1 MPIPTQTRAQG
12 RHASAVIAVLGIFA
26 MLAAGCGDTPLGPL
40 TLTRLA
46 TPAGDF
52 SGQAHLA
59 AAPDG
64 TAVLSWLEPTTGDG
78 MVLKLTTL
86 APGSTTWSEPRSLAE
101 GEDWFINWADFPSVV
116 PIDASVWAAH
126 WLVYR
131 EDYEG
136 YDGVVAISTDAGATW
151 GEPILLNT
159 DGTPTEHGFVTLF
172 ALDGSIG
179 AVWLDG
185 RNMFVDGEFAY
196 ASPSGEMLG
205 TSLRFARF
213 DTSGKRLADTP
224 IDELVCDCCQP
235 DVALADGG
243 PVLIYR
249 DRTTEEIRDIV
260 VRHLND
266 GAWGPVHALPADHWQ
281 IDACPI
287 NGPAIAADGRDV
299 AAAWFSAV
307 DDRPV
312 VHYARST
319 DGGLVFGE
327 AVDIDTAGS
336 FGYVDVE
343 LLDNGDA
350 VVSWLRTSGER
361 LAFVTRRVSP
371 SGELQPIERVAD
383 VDLSRP
389 LDFPQMVGV
398 GDRLV
403 FVWTDYT
410 TGSNV
415 ATAVGDYGS

>member
-1 MPIPTQTRAQG
+1 MPTPMHTRVQG
-12 RHASAVIAVLGIFA
+12 RHALGAAVLGVLA
-26 MLAAGCGDTPLGPL
+26 MLAAGCGDAPLGPL
-40 TLTRLA
+40 TLTELA

-78 MVLKLTTL
+78 MILKLTTL

-116 PIDASVWAAH
+116 PIDESVWVAH
-126 WLVYR
+126 WLVFR

-136 YDGVVAISTDAGATW
+136 YDGVVAISSDAGATW

-172 ALDGSIG
+172 PLDGDIG

-185 RNMFVDGEFAY
+185 RNMFVGGEFAY
-196 ASPSGEMLG
+196 TSASGEMLG

-213 DTSGKRLADTP
+213 DASGRRLADAA

-235 DVALADGG
+235 DVALADGQ

-249 DRTTEEIRDIV
+249 DRTAEEIRDIV
-260 VRHLND
+260 VRHWSD
-266 GAWGPVHALPADHWQ
+266 GAWGAVHALPADRWQ

-319 DGGLVFGE
+319 DGGLTFGE
-327 AVDIDTAGS
+327 AIDVDTAGS

-350 VVSWLRTSGER
+350 VVSWLRTRGDR

-371 SGELQPIERVAD
+371 SGELQPVERVAD